1 MAMSDSLL
9 RCAHEQAR
17 TVDGSSCGENFV
29 RADVRRTSCRCSGSQ
44 AILGS
49 TTRFV
54 SAADVGSAAIMG
66 ADGVGSLDG
75 RIRRTRVDQSTG
87 A

>member
-17 TVDGSSCGENFV
+17 TVEGSSC
-29 RADVRRTSCRCSGSQ
+29 
-44 AILGS
+44 GS

-66 ADGVGSLDG
+66 AVGVGGLDG
-75 RIRRTRVDQSTG
+75 RIRRTRVDLSTG